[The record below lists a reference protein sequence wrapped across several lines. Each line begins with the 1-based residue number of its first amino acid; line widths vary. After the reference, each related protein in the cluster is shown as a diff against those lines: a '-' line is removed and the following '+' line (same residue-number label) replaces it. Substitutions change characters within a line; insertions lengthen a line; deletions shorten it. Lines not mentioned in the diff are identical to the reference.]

1 MSPSKTFNLPGLA
14 VSSIIIPNKKLREG
28 FKEIASVIV
37 SEPNLFGFT
46 ALEASYRHGD
56 EWLDQVL
63 DYLQG
68 NLDLLMEYTEA
79 NIPGVNVIEPQ
90 GSYLIWIDFR
100 GLGMDPLDLGK
111 FMLDEAKVGI
121 GGWIYI
127 WRSRKR
133 LYEDEH
139 SLSPSHPEG
148 STKKN

>member
-1 MSPSKTFNLPGLA
+1 M
-14 VSSIIIPNKKLREG
+14 
-28 FKEIASVIV
+28 

-100 GLGMDPLDLGK
+100 GLGMDTLDLGK

-139 SLSPSHPEG
+139 TLSPSHPEG